1 MADFTYTARDAGGKT
16 QTGKITA
23 SDRAGALAALKQK
36 NLHPIVV
43 RSTKAKT
50 GMNMNLKLPGSS
62 GVKGKDLT
70 IFTRQ
75 LSTMISAGV
84 PILRALTTLKDQTE
98 SPALKAAL
106 EQVGPDVQAGTQLSD
121 ALAKHPKIFSDIYV
135 NMVAAGE
142 AGGILDTILTRLA
155 VQVEKDA
162 KMKSKL
168 KGAMTYP
175 VVVMTVAIIAVIFLM
190 TSIVPKLTGMLIEA
204 GGELPA
210 MTKITVGVS
219 QFLVHQWPV
228 LIGIVVAALVA
239 LRMTLKNPNGKY
251 AIHRLLLKL
260 PIFGKII
267 IKVNIARF
275 SRTFSSL
282 LGAGVSVLES
292 LETTAGALGNVVIQK
307 ALRDAVKEVT
317 NGKPV
322 SVALS
327 ASGYI
332 PGIVIQ
338 MAAVGEET
346 GQLDNVLNKV
356 AEFYEDEVDTVI
368 GSLSSIIEPI
378 LIVGL
383 GGTVG
388 FVIASVLGPI
398 SSLQGSIN

>member
-1 MADFTYTARDAGGKT
+1 MADFTYTARDASGKT
-16 QTGKITA
+16 QTGKLTA
-23 SDRAGALAALKQK
+23 TDRVAALSALKQK

-43 RSTKAKT
+43 HITKAKT
-50 GMNMNLKLPGSS
+50 GMNMNLKMPGSS

-106 EQVGPDVQAGTQLSD
+106 EQVGPDVQGGMQLSD
-121 ALAKHPKIFSDIYV
+121 ALAKHPKIFSSIYV

-155 VQVEKDA
+155 LQVEKDA
-162 KMKSKL
+162 QMKSKL

-175 VVVMTVAIIAVIFLM
+175 TVVMTVAIIAVIFLM

-204 GGELPA
+204 GGQLPI
-210 MTKITVGVS
+210 MTKITIGIS
-219 QFLVHQWPV
+219 QFIIHQWPI
-228 LIGIVVAALVA
+228 LIGIVVGALIA
-239 LRMTLKNPNGKY
+239 LRLALKNPNGKY
-251 AIHRLLLKL
+251 TIHRLLLKM

-282 LGAGVSVLES
+282 LSAGVSVLES

-332 PGIVIQ
+332 PGIVVQ

-346 GQLDNVLNKV
+346 GQLDTVLNKV

-388 FVIASVLGPI
+388 FVVASVLGPI
-398 SSLQGSIN
+398 TSLQGSIN